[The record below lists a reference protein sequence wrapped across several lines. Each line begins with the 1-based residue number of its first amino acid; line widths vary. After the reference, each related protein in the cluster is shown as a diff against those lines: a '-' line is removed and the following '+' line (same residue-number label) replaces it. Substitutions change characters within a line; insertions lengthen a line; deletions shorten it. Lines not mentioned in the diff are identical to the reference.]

1 MVGESFR
8 VLCATSTSWLAP
20 AEVPRLFHRA
30 GARVTLLGPPDAWA
44 LRGSF
49 VDQWVPAAG
58 GARDVATA
66 LAAHLRTAAYH
77 WIVLGDDP
85 LLAAVAGHADEPW
98 ARAALPL
105 TPDPVRLDLLGSKVG
120 FVRAA
125 TALKLPIPP
134 SRVCAGRDE
143 VRATMRAWNVPSILK
158 EDGPSGG
165 EGCHA
170 LASSDDVGRLPAAV
184 FGRPVVIQ
192 VLVPG
197 HTLSVEAIYDRGRL
211 RHAVTSTMVRTWPDP
226 FGASACRRFADD
238 PALIALTEKLGAR
251 VECHG
256 FANITAV
263 RDRAGRLHLIE
274 LDLRPNAL
282 FHLGQALGVDVG
294 PTLRA
299 ILAGAPSGPTRR
311 LAPGMTLEVPIF
323 PTDVLRCLDQ
333 RDWRGL
339 AAWARNEG
347 DRWRWLPQDDHRMR
361 RALGAYILRRFA
373 QRRFGLRGFG
383 VPSSGARPSARRSP
397 TRPRWSII
405 GR

>member
-1 MVGESFR
+1 M
-8 VLCATSTSWLAP
+8 LCATSTSWLAP

-49 VDQWVPAAG
+49 VNAWVPAG
-58 GARDVATA
+58 GDARQVAAALGEHLGTTA
-66 LAAHLRTAAYH
+66 YD

-85 LLAAVAGHADEPW
+85 LLAAVADRAEEPW

-125 TALKLPIPP
+125 AALALPIPP
-134 SRVCAGRDE
+134 SCVCPGIDE
-143 VRATMRAWNVPSILK
+143 VRAAMRAWNVPSILK

-170 LASSDDVGRLPAAV
+170 LATSSDVDRLPAAV
-184 FGRPVVIQ
+184 FGRPVVMQ

-197 HTLSVEAIYDRGRL
+197 QTLSVEAIYDRGRL
-211 RHAVTSTMVRTWPDP
+211 CHAVTSTMVRAWPDP
-226 FGASACRRFADD
+226 FGASARRRFADD
-238 PALIALTEKLGAR
+238 PALIALTEDVGAR
-251 VECHG
+251 VGCHG

-263 RDRAGRLHLIE
+263 RDGSGRLHLIE

-299 ILAGAPSGPTRR
+299 ILAGQPPGRPRR
-311 LAPGMTLEVPIF
+311 LAAGMTADVPIF
-323 PTDVLRCLDQ
+323 PTDVVRCLDQ
-333 RDWRGL
+333 RDWGGL
-339 AAWARNEG
+339 GAWAFNG
-347 DRWRWLPQDDHRMR
+347 DDRWRWLPQDDRRMR

-373 QRRFGLRGFG
+373 VRRFAPRRFGLPRFAARGSALRRFAGRAFG
-383 VPSSGARPSARRSP
+383 GRTTDP
-397 TRPRWSII
+397 PRV
-405 GR
+405 